1 MDLLLY
7 EGNKVLFR
15 LAMALFKL
23 YEKNILSTHDFSDEF
38 MLLQSM
44 TKNVD
49 FDLLL
54 QVGHS
59 FLMKIV

>member
-1 MDLLLY
+1 
-7 EGNKVLFR
+7 

-23 YEKNILSTHDFSDEF
+23 NEKNILSTNDFSDEF

-54 QVGHS
+54 QVGNA
-59 FLMKIV
+59 F